1 MVCSM
6 ECWDPKKLSILG
18 CFVGGIGRQELGEGY
33 CGSEHGMGNGE
44 AHVVLSGGMSEV
56 DVGVGTLCVYCP
68 ENSW

>member
-6 ECWDPKKLSILG
+6 ECWDRKNWSILG
-18 CFVGGIGRQELGEGY
+18 LFVGGIRRQELGDGY
-33 CGSEHGMGNGE
+33 CGLEHGE

-56 DVGVGTLCVYCP
+56 DVGVGTPCVHCP